1 MLVVDVLRLSTRM
14 FRVSRS
20 RTLLTI
26 LGIAVGIGAI
36 LFLVSLGYGLQK
48 MILEQITTSDAL
60 LSLDVSTGDLENLK
74 LNEETVNDI
83 SNISSVT
90 KVSALIVT
98 QAQMNIDDISSELT
112 ANFADEAFF
121 GLEGTK
127 LKEGQFYTDSE
138 SDRNKIIISSVALQ
152 LFGLE
157 EDDNIFGKEVYLTLF
172 PPQEEGED
180 AQIITRETV
189 PIETPFEIV
198 GVIEE
203 EASSYIY
210 VPFAVSYT
218 MGSVDYSKL
227 KVKVD
232 QEESLNMVRDAIIE
246 KGFIVS
252 ALSDIIEQA
261 NQIFKFV
268 QIVLASFGI
277 VALIV
282 SAIGMFNT
290 MTITLLERTQ
300 EIGIMKALG
309 ATGTDIWVMF
319 LTEALVIGFMGGFTG
334 LVIGM
339 LGGEVFNYALNAL
352 AGAMGGQKID
362 IFYTPLWFATTIIV
376 FSTFVGIA
384 TGFYPSRRAAKIN
397 VLDALRYN

>member
-1 MLVVDVLRLSTRM
+1 MLATDVLRLSTRM

-48 MILEQITTSDAL
+48 MILDQITTSDAL

-74 LNEETVNDI
+74 LNQKTVEEI
-83 SNISSVT
+83 SNIPSVNT
-90 KVSALIVT
+90 VSALIVA

-112 ANFADEAFF
+112 VNFADEAFF

-127 LKEGQFYTDSE
+127 LKEGQFYTDAE
-138 SDRNKIIISSVALQ
+138 SDKNKIIISSVALQ

-157 EDDNIFGKEVYLTLF
+157 EEDVFGKEIYLSLF
-172 PPQEEGED
+172 PPQEEDED
-180 AQIITRETV
+180 QQIVTRET
-189 PIETPFEIV
+189 IELEYPFEII
-198 GVIEE
+198 GIIEE
-203 EASSYIY
+203 ESSSYIY
-210 VPFAVSYT
+210 VPFGVSYE
-218 MGSVDYSKL
+218 MGSVGYSKL
-227 KVKVD
+227 KVKVNK
-232 QEESLNMVRDAIIE
+232 EENLNAVREAIIE

-277 VALIV
+277 IALIV

-309 ATGTDIWVMF
+309 ATARDIWVMF
-319 LTEALVIGFMGGFTG
+319 LTEALVIGFLGGFTG
-334 LVIGM
+334 LVMGM
-339 LGGEVFNYALNAL
+339 VGGELFNYGLNAL

-362 IFYTPLWFATTIIV
+362 IFYTPIWFSTTILV